1 MWAFVLFCLSLT
13 VTIYFYVKRNKI
25 YDSSENLDNDTLD
38 QYNKLD
44 RMFIIMLL
52 VTFGLFGLSTY
63 VFGWFNFLIM
73 DSELIINSFWILTI
87 ITAALYIAKKRYVGK
102 KEYRLLD
109 LIFKICFVL
118 SIIMIGIS
126 FMSLII

>member
-1 MWAFVLFCLSLT
+1 
-13 VTIYFYVKRNKI
+13 
-25 YDSSENLDNDTLD
+25 
-38 QYNKLD
+38 
-44 RMFIIMLL
+44 
-52 VTFGLFGLSTY
+52 
-63 VFGWFNFLIM
+63 M

-109 LIFKICFVL
+109 LIFKICFVF

-126 FMSLII
+126 FISLII